1 MAGTCRLRSS
11 HCQPAPEVGLRCTPA
26 DEQAS
31 TNEHV
36 LIIVHDKSISAMR
49 INQRNRGDS
58 SARQHQLSRMQSELT
73 VTVDSGQDNRENNK
87 GPTS

>member
-1 MAGTCRLRSS
+1 MLQLLPLNLTDGMVQSRFMSNDCFQR
-11 HCQPAPEVGLRCTPA
+11 
-26 DEQAS
+26 
-31 TNEHV
+31 V
-36 LIIVHDKSISAMR
+36 LSWLLLKISAMR
-49 INQRNRGDS
+49 INQRNLGDS